1 MEVDITFLPIG
12 RDVDITA
19 IDSDGI
25 GFRKYGRLRMAC
37 LEFITVIGV
46 YGHSISLYF
55 PVARNLDIIPGV
67 SAHGRIGDIG
77 RKIFVTVCKEELPG
91 AVQ

>member
-1 MEVDITFLPIG
+1 
-12 RDVDITA
+12 
-19 IDSDGI
+19 
-25 GFRKYGRLRMAC
+25 MAC

-67 SAHGRIGDIG
+67 SVHGRIGDIG
-77 RKIFVTVCKEELPG
+77 RKIFVTVCKEELPRCRSIIDNNCFSQTFRSMRLSG
-91 AVQ
+91 CRTS